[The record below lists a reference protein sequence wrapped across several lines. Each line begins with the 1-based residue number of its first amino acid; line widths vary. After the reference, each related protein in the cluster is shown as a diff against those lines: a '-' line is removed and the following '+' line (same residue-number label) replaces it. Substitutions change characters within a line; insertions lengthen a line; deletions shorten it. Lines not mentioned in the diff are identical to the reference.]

1 MKMHT
6 KIRKT
11 LFPAAIAA
19 LLLIGNVVFA
29 QKDTTPKKRLRS
41 PAVARGTIGG
51 ESHDSYVIRARK
63 GQTMTVKI
71 SWRSE
76 GENNASFTVSES
88 ADFFS
93 AQQVGFGEESDGGKR
108 WTGKIPQTRDYFIYV
123 TAHPTADY
131 VLRVNLK

>member
-1 MKMHT
+1 MHT

-11 LFPAAIAA
+11 LLFPAAIAA
-19 LLLIGNVVFA
+19 LLLIANVTFA

-41 PAVARGTIGG
+41 PAVAKGTIGG

-63 GQTMTVKI
+63 GQTMTVRI
-71 SWRSE
+71 SWHVE
-76 GENNASFTVSES
+76 GENGAAFTVSES
-88 ADFFS
+88 ADFFGGE
-93 AQQVGFGEESDGGKR
+93 QLGFGEESDEGKR